1 IAALSNSF
9 PDSPALLSAKA
20 RKAGYLIRSGDPA
33 GGRALFDEVVGSGT
47 GMADSATA
55 LRNLLGPFFH
65 LLPTGRNAGRR
76 SRHVPGRPV
85 AATARRRATPG
96 NPRPPIFGRQ

>member
-55 LRNLLGPFFH
+55 LRNLLGPYFH
-65 LLPTGRNAGRR
+65 LLARDGTAEGAAAMFRAAQLLQ
-76 SRHVPGRPV
+76 RPRV
-85 AATARRRATPG
+85 AQTHAIL
-96 NPRPPIFGRQ
+96 PPPY